1 MGCIRRRTAEWGAWR
16 GHEVGFVTRG
26 EAAVPAP
33 WPYPLLCLAWRLGWG
48 GRRLSTPPGPTD
60 TGAGV
65 GVFTDALRRGT
76 PFPWETAGDGDSPL
90 AEADLA
96 VGGTDDAEA
105 PPLDVDR
112 VGALLARSP
121 LADRIAG
128 PGRGIAVLETARL
141 ICPPQPAGSHLA
153 VPPFWRP
160 MITAWAG
167 PGASCHV
174 PRPRPRWDVATWTLI
189 GVLEASWEDAGV
201 TFIGRER
208 PMLFRVAGTRRRAA
222 EHGWSV
228 RRTLA
233 CGRTAHRI
241 WRHWFERAEQP
252 RLARLQ
258 CWPVP
263 APLPRWLEDPIL
275 LYRNLRVT
283 LRTRREMEGVALL
296 PPTFRALLAAL
307 AEASIAELR
316 PPVVAERPPTLR
328 QAVARALLASPLAVG
343 AARRGVE
350 ARTLW
355 AAANV
360 TAARLLWPLT
370 APWPWRPRPVVR
382 GPRRARQEARRRG
395 GPWRR

>member
-1 MGCIRRRTAEWGAWR
+1 M
-16 GHEVGFVTRG
+16 TRG

-33 WPYPLLCLAWRLGWG
+33 WSYPWLCLAWRLGWG

-60 TGAGV
+60 AGAGV
-65 GVFTDALRRGT
+65 GEFTDALRRAT

-90 AEADLA
+90 AGTDLA
-96 VGGTDDAEA
+96 GGETDDTEAA
-105 PPLDVDR
+105 PPRVAR
-112 VGALLARSP
+112 VGALLAGSP
-121 LADRIAG
+121 LADLI
-128 PGRGIAVLETARL
+128 PESGRETAVRETACL
-141 ICPPQPAGSHLA
+141 ICPARPAGTHIV
-153 VPPFWRP
+153 VPAFWCP
-160 MITAWAG
+160 TITAWAG
-167 PGASCHV
+167 PGASCRV
-174 PRPRPRWDVATWTLI
+174 PRPRPRWDAATWTLL
-189 GVLEASWEDAGV
+189 GVLEASWEDTGC
-201 TFIGRER
+201 TFLGRER

-258 CWPVP
+258 RWPVP
-263 APLPRWLEDPIL
+263 APLPPWLENPIL

-283 LRTRREMEGVALL
+283 LRTRREREGVPLL
-296 PPTFRALLAAL
+296 PPTFRALLASL

-316 PPVVAERPPTLR
+316 PPVVAERPPHLR
-328 QAVARALLASPLAVG
+328 DAVARALLATPLAVG
-343 AARRGVE
+343 ATRRGVE
-350 ARTLW
+350 ARPLW

-360 TAARLLWPLT
+360 TAARLLWLLT

-382 GPRRARQEARRRG
+382 GPLRARQEARCRRA
-395 GPWRR
+395 PWRR

>member
-1 MGCIRRRTAEWGAWR
+1 
-16 GHEVGFVTRG
+16 VTRG
-26 EAAVPAP
+26 EAGDPAP

-48 GRRLSTPPGPTD
+48 GRRLINPPGPTD
-60 TGAGV
+60 VCV
-65 GVFTDALRRGT
+65 GEFTDALRRVT
-76 PFPWETAGDGDSPL
+76 PFPWRTRSDSDPSLAGT
-90 AEADLA
+90 DLA
-96 VGGTDDAEA
+96 GGGTDDAEA
-105 PPLDVDR
+105 PTLEVDR

-121 LADRIAG
+121 LADLIAEPG
-128 PGRGIAVLETARL
+128 PGIAVRETAWL
-141 ICPPQPAGSHLA
+141 ICPPRPAGAHLA
-153 VPPFWRP
+153 VPRFWRP
-160 MITAWAG
+160 MITVWAG

-174 PRPRPRWDVATWTLI
+174 PRPRPRWDAATWTLV
-189 GVLEASWEDAGV
+189 GVLEASWEDTGF
-201 TFIGRER
+201 TFLGRER
-208 PMLFRVAGTRRRAA
+208 PMLFRVAGTRRMAA

-258 CWPVP
+258 RWPVP
-263 APLPRWLEDPIL
+263 APLPRCLENPIL

-283 LRTRREMEGVALL
+283 LRTRREMEGVPLL
-296 PPTFRALLAAL
+296 PPTFRALLASL

-316 PPVVAERPPTLR
+316 PPVVAERPPHLR
-328 QAVARALLASPLAVG
+328 EAVARALLATPLAVG

-382 GPRRARQEARRRG
+382 GPLRARQEARCRRAL
-395 GPWRR
+395 WRR

>member
-1 MGCIRRRTAEWGAWR
+1 
-16 GHEVGFVTRG
+16 
-26 EAAVPAP
+26 
-33 WPYPLLCLAWRLGWG
+33 
-48 GRRLSTPPGPTD
+48 
-60 TGAGV
+60 
-65 GVFTDALRRGT
+65 
-76 PFPWETAGDGDSPL
+76 
-90 AEADLA
+90 
-96 VGGTDDAEA
+96 
-105 PPLDVDR
+105 
-112 VGALLARSP
+112 
-121 LADRIAG
+121 
-128 PGRGIAVLETARL
+128 
-141 ICPPQPAGSHLA
+141 
-153 VPPFWRP
+153 
-160 MITAWAG
+160 MITVWAG

-174 PRPRPRWDVATWTLI
+174 PRPRPRWDAATWTLV
-189 GVLEASWEDAGV
+189 GVLEASWEDTGF
-201 TFIGRER
+201 TFLGRER
-208 PMLFRVAGTRRRAA
+208 PMLFRVAGTRRMAA

-258 CWPVP
+258 RWPVP
-263 APLPRWLEDPIL
+263 APLPRCLENPIL

-283 LRTRREMEGVALL
+283 LRTRREMEGVPLL
-296 PPTFRALLAAL
+296 PPTFRALLASL

-316 PPVVAERPPTLR
+316 PPVVAERPPHLR
-328 QAVARALLASPLAVG
+328 EAVARALLATPLAVG

-382 GPRRARQEARRRG
+382 GPLRARQEARCRRAL
-395 GPWRR
+395 WRR

>member
-1 MGCIRRRTAEWGAWR
+1 
-16 GHEVGFVTRG
+16 VTRG
-26 EAAVPAP
+26 EAVPAR

-48 GRRLSTPPGPTD
+48 GRRLSTPPEATD
-60 TGAGV
+60 AGAGV
-65 GVFTDALRRGT
+65 GEFTDVLRRGT
-76 PFPWETAGDGDSPL
+76 PFPWDNTGDGDSPF
-90 AEADLA
+90 AGTDLA
-96 VGGTDDAEA
+96 GGETDDTEA
-105 PPLDVDR
+105 APLTVAR

-121 LADRIAG
+121 LADLIPE
-128 PGRGIAVLETARL
+128 PGRETAVRETARL
-141 ICPPQPAGSHLA
+141 ICPPQPAGTHLS
-153 VPPFWRP
+153 VPAFWRP

-174 PRPRPRWDVATWTLI
+174 PRPRPRWDAATWTLL
-189 GVLEASWEDAGV
+189 GVLEGYWEDTGV
-201 TFIGRER
+201 TFLGRER

-222 EHGWSV
+222 DHGWSV

-241 WRHWFERAEQP
+241 WRHWFELAEQP

-258 CWPVP
+258 RWPVP
-263 APLPRWLEDPIL
+263 APFTRILENPIL
-275 LYRNLRVT
+275 LYRDLRVA
-283 LRTRREMEGVALL
+283 LRTGREMEGGPLQ
-296 PPTFRALLAAL
+296 PPTFGALLASL

-316 PPVVAERPPTLR
+316 PPVVAERPPHLR
-328 QAVARALLASPLAVG
+328 EAVARALLATPVAVG

-350 ARTLW
+350 ARAIW

-382 GPRRARQEARRRG
+382 GPLRARQEARCRRA
-395 GPWRR
+395 PWRR